1 MKTVDNIQKT
11 DIMNS
16 YLFKGEFVMIERRN
30 IAVCIVLTLV
40 TCGIYGIYWIV
51 GLTNDVNTVSGD
63 VNGTSGGM
71 VVLLTIVTCGI
82 YGIYWAYKQGE
93 KLDFTKNNRGIP
105 SSNSGVLYL
114 ILQIFGFGIIA
125 YALMQNELNKLA

>member
-16 YLFKGEFVMIERRN
+16 YLFKGE
-30 IAVCIVLTLV
+30 CIVLTLV

-51 GLTNDVNTVSGD
+51 CLTNDVNTVSGD

>member
-1 MKTVDNIQKT
+1 
-11 DIMNS
+11 MNS

-51 GLTNDVNTVSGD
+51 CLTNDVNTVSGD

-93 KLDFTKNNRGIP
+93 KLDFTKNNRGIL

>member
-1 MKTVDNIQKT
+1 
-11 DIMNS
+11 MNS

-51 GLTNDVNTVSGD
+51 CLTNDVNMVSGD

>member
-1 MKTVDNIQKT
+1 
-11 DIMNS
+11 
-16 YLFKGEFVMIERRN
+16 MIERRN

-40 TCGIYGIYWIV
+40 TCGIYGIYWSV
-51 GLTNDVNTVSGD
+51 CLTNDVNTVSGD

>member
-1 MKTVDNIQKT
+1 
-11 DIMNS
+11 
-16 YLFKGEFVMIERRN
+16 MIERRN

-51 GLTNDVNTVSGD
+51 CLTNYVNTVSGD

>member
-1 MKTVDNIQKT
+1 MS
-11 DIMNS
+11 S

-51 GLTNDVNTVSGD
+51 CLTNDVNTVSGD